1 MKEYC
6 IYLHRNKI
14 NGKVYIGQTCQN
26 PEKRWN
32 YGHGYKNCPRFY
44 SAIVSYGWNNFEHI
58 ILENNL
64 TSDEA
69 NEKEQYYIKKYN
81 SQNPDLGYNLT
92 EGGSSL
98 SEYWKT
104 PEHRELQSQ
113 NKKLYFKE
121 HPDKKIENDMHL
133 KEIAQKSAKIRSEK
147 MKENYANQGGLFHL
161 NESRKKRIKCIET
174 DEIFASL
181 SEASRK
187 YNISVGN
194 ISSVIHGKR
203 KSAGGYHWIEL

>member
-1 MKEYC
+1 MKEYY

-14 NGKVYIGQTCQN
+14 NGKVYIGQTCQK

-44 SAIVSYGWNNFEHI
+44 SAIVSYGWSNFEHI

-147 MKENYANQGGLFHL
+147 MKENYANQGGLFYL

>member
-14 NGKVYIGQTCQN
+14 NGKVYIGQTCQK

-181 SEASRK
+181 SEASKK

>member
-1 MKEYC
+1 MPK
-6 IYLHRNKI
+6 
-14 NGKVYIGQTCQN
+14 T
-26 PEKRWN
+26 EKRWN
-32 YGHGYKNCPRFY
+32 YGNGYKNCPRFY
-44 SAIVSYGWNNFEHI
+44 SAIVSYGWSNFEHI

-161 NESRKKRIKCIET
+161 NESRKKRIKCVET
-174 DEIFASL
+174 NEIFASL

-203 KSAGGYHWIEL
+203 KSAGSYHWIEL

>member
-14 NGKVYIGQTCQN
+14 NGKIYIGQTCQK

-44 SAIVSYGWNNFEHI
+44 SAIVSYGWSNFEHI

-98 SEYWKT
+98 SEYLKT

-161 NESRKKRIKCIET
+161 NESRKKRIKCVET
-174 DEIFASL
+174 NEIFTSL
-181 SEASRK
+181 SEASKK

>member
-6 IYLHRNKI
+6 IYLHKNKI
-14 NGKVYIGQTCQN
+14 NGKVYIGQTCQK

-32 YGHGYKNCPRFY
+32 YGYGYKNCPRFY

-113 NKKLYFKE
+113 NRKLYFKE
-121 HPDKKIENDMHL
+121 HPDKKIENDRHL
-133 KEIAQKSAKIRSEK
+133 KEISQKSAKRRSEK

-161 NESRKKRIKCIET
+161 NETRKKSIKCVET
-174 DEIFASL
+174 NEIFTSL
-181 SEASRK
+181 SEASKK

>member
-14 NGKVYIGQTCQN
+14 NGKVYIGQTCQK

-32 YGHGYKNCPRFY
+32 YGYGYKNCPRFY
-44 SAIVSYGWNNFEHI
+44 SAIVSYGWSNFEHI

-121 HPDKKIENDMHL
+121 HPDKKN
-133 KEIAQKSAKIRSEK
+133 
-147 MKENYANQGGLFHL
+147 
-161 NESRKKRIKCIET
+161 
-174 DEIFASL
+174 
-181 SEASRK
+181 
-187 YNISVGN
+187 
-194 ISSVIHGKR
+194 
-203 KSAGGYHWIEL
+203 

>member
-14 NGKVYIGQTCQN
+14 NGKVYIGQTCQK

-32 YGHGYKNCPRFY
+32 YGYGYKNCPRFY
-44 SAIVSYGWNNFEHI
+44 SAIVSYGWSNFEHI

-181 SEASRK
+181 SEASKK

>member
-14 NGKVYIGQTCQN
+14 NGKVYIGQTCQK
-26 PEKRWN
+26 PKKRWN

-113 NKKLYFKE
+113 NRKLYFKE
-121 HPDKKIENDMHL
+121 HPDKKIENDRYL
-133 KEIAQKSAKIRSEK
+133 KEISQKSAKRRSEK

-161 NESRKKRIKCIET
+161 NETRKKSIKCVET
-174 DEIFASL
+174 NEIFTSL
-181 SEASRK
+181 SEASKK

>member
-14 NGKVYIGQTCQN
+14 NDKVYIGQTCQK

-44 SAIVSYGWNNFEHI
+44 SAIISYGWNNFEHI

-69 NEKEQYYIKKYN
+69 NEKEQYYIKKYD

-121 HPDKKIENDMHL
+121 HPDKKNENDMHL

>member
-14 NGKVYIGQTCQN
+14 NGKVYIGQTCQK

-32 YGHGYKNCPRFY
+32 YGYGYKNCPRFY
-44 SAIVSYGWNNFEHI
+44 SAIVSYGWSNFEHI

-174 DEIFASL
+174 NEIFTSL
-181 SEASRK
+181 SEASKK

>member
-14 NGKVYIGQTCQN
+14 NGKVYIGQTCQK

-104 PEHRELQSQ
+104 AEHRELQSQ
-113 NKKLYFKE
+113 NRKLYFKE
-121 HPDKKIENDMHL
+121 HPDKKIENNKHL
-133 KEIAQKSAKIRSEK
+133 KEIAQKSAKRRSEK

-161 NESRKKRIKCIET
+161 NETRKKSIKCVET
-174 DEIFASL
+174 NEIFTSL
-181 SEASRK
+181 SEASKK
-187 YNISVGN
+187 YNISIGN

>member
-6 IYLHRNKI
+6 KYLHRNKI
-14 NGKVYIGQTCQN
+14 NGKVYIGQTCQK

-44 SAIVSYGWNNFEHI
+44 SAIVSYGWSNFEHI

>member
-14 NGKVYIGQTCQN
+14 NGKVYIGQTCQK

-44 SAIVSYGWNNFEHI
+44 SAIVSYGWSNFEHI

-121 HPDKKIENDMHL
+121 HPDKKL
-133 KEIAQKSAKIRSEK
+133 KMI
-147 MKENYANQGGLFHL
+147 
-161 NESRKKRIKCIET
+161 CI
-174 DEIFASL
+174 
-181 SEASRK
+181 
-187 YNISVGN
+187 
-194 ISSVIHGKR
+194 
-203 KSAGGYHWIEL
+203 

>member
-14 NGKVYIGQTCQN
+14 NGKVYIGQTCQK

-161 NESRKKRIKCIET
+161 NESRKKRIKCVET
-174 DEIFASL
+174 NEIFTSL
-181 SEASRK
+181 SEASKK

>member
-14 NGKVYIGQTCQN
+14 NGKVYIGQTCQK

>member
-1 MKEYC
+1 MPKT
-6 IYLHRNKI
+6 R
-14 NGKVYIGQTCQN
+14 
-26 PEKRWN
+26 KRWN

-44 SAIVSYGWNNFEHI
+44 SAIVSYGWSNFEHI

-181 SEASRK
+181 SEASKK

>member
-14 NGKVYIGQTCQN
+14 NGKVYIGQTCQK

-44 SAIVSYGWNNFEHI
+44 SAIVSYGWSNFEHI
-58 ILENNL
+58 ILEDNL

-174 DEIFASL
+174 DEIFVSL

>member
-1 MKEYC
+1 MKEYY

-14 NGKVYIGQTCQN
+14 NGKVYIGQTCQK

-44 SAIVSYGWNNFEHI
+44 SAIVSYGWSNFEHI

>member
-14 NGKVYIGQTCQN
+14 NGKVYIGQTCQK

-44 SAIVSYGWNNFEHI
+44 SAIVSYGWSNFEHI

-113 NKKLYFKE
+113 NKKLYFKT

-161 NESRKKRIKCIET
+161 NESRKKRIKCVET
-174 DEIFASL
+174 NEIFTSL
-181 SEASRK
+181 SEASKK

>member
-14 NGKVYIGQTCQN
+14 NGKVYIGQTCQK

-44 SAIVSYGWNNFEHI
+44 SAIVSYGWSNFEHI
-58 ILENNL
+58 ILEDNL

-81 SQNPDLGYNLT
+81 SRNPDLGYNLT

-121 HPDKKIENDMHL
+121 HPDKKIENNMHL

>member
-14 NGKVYIGQTCQN
+14 NGKVYIGQTCQK

-44 SAIVSYGWNNFEHI
+44 SAIVSYGWSNFEHI

-64 TSDEA
+64 TSNEA

-121 HPDKKIENDMHL
+121 HPDKKIENDRHL
-133 KEIAQKSAKIRSEK
+133 KEISQKSAKRRSEK
-147 MKENYANQGGLFHL
+147 MKENYINQGGLFHL
-161 NESRKKRIKCIET
+161 NETRKK
-174 DEIFASL
+174 
-181 SEASRK
+181 K
-187 YNISVGN
+187 Y
-194 ISSVIHGKR
+194 
-203 KSAGGYHWIEL
+203 

>member
-14 NGKVYIGQTCQN
+14 NGKVYIGQTCQK

-44 SAIVSYGWNNFEHI
+44 SAIVSYGWSNFEHI
-58 ILENNL
+58 ILEDNL

-104 PEHRELQSQ
+104 PEHREFQSQ

-203 KSAGGYHWIEL
+203 KSAGGYHLIEL

>member
-14 NGKVYIGQTCQN
+14 NGKVYIGQTCQK
-26 PEKRWN
+26 PEKRWY

-44 SAIVSYGWNNFEHI
+44 SAIVSYGWSNFEHI

-133 KEIAQKSAKIRSEK
+133 KEIAQTSAKIRSEK
-147 MKENYANQGGLFHL
+147 MKENYANQDGLFHL
-161 NESRKKRIKCIET
+161 NESRKKRIKCVET
-174 DEIFASL
+174 NEIFTSL
-181 SEASRK
+181 SEASKK

>member
-14 NGKVYIGQTCQN
+14 NGKVYIGQTCQK

-32 YGHGYKNCPRFY
+32 YGYGYKNCPRFY
-44 SAIVSYGWNNFEHI
+44 SAIVSYGWSNFEHI

-161 NESRKKRIKCIET
+161 NESRKKRIKCVET
-174 DEIFASL
+174 NEIFTSL
-181 SEASRK
+181 SEASKK